1 MIKALH
7 KPELLK
13 FKEITSLDLELLM
26 NWRMRPE
33 VNNFMAT
40 SPQLNMDS
48 QLKWFN
54 EYENNIS
61 ELRYMIIFKNVPIGS
76 VFFSSIDFVEKSAV
90 GPGWFIVEKKEITL
104 NIIIDIYQTAL
115 YIGFNIL
122 NLNRLEGEVLTINDS
137 VARLISINGMKLK
150 EKEFKNII
158 KENTLLSIDRYE
170 LLKDEWISNDISFSS
185 GDVSEIKNPISL
197 DTEL

>member
-1 MIKALH
+1 MIKNVH

-54 EYENNIS
+54 EYEKNNS
-61 ELRYMIIFKNVPIGS
+61 DLRYIILLKNVPVGS
-76 VFFSSIDFVEKSAV
+76 VFFNSIDLVEKSAV
-90 GPGWFIVEKKEITL
+90 GPGWFIVEKKDLTL

-122 NLNRLEGEVLTINDS
+122 NLNRLVGEVLTINNS

-150 EKEFKNII
+150 EKEVKNVI
-158 KENTLLSIDRYE
+158 KENTLLSVDRYE
-170 LLKDEWISNDISFSS
+170 LSKDDWIRNDISFSR
-185 GDVSEIKNPISL
+185 GDVSEIINSFSL
-197 DTEL
+197 DT